1 MEKKE
6 KNPEKFIEIN
16 DALEMEKTDQGIFS
30 LALISKSLE
39 NSGINVLIEK
49 DEGDTK
55 ESDTF
60 LELLSN
66 GMIYKKKYDLVFD
79 FGNEKNTD
87 ILDNKGEYDNFKNKL
102 KKKLSK
108 IYNIPE
114 DEIIITYPQKGS
126 IRV

>member
-1 MEKKE
+1 
-6 KNPEKFIEIN
+6 
-16 DALEMEKTDQGIFS
+16 MEKTDQGIFS

-66 GMIYKKKYDLVFD
+66 GMIYKQKFDLVFD
-79 FGNEKNTD
+79 FGDEKNTD
-87 ILDNKGEYDNFKNKL
+87 ILNNKGEYDNFKNKL

-108 IYNIPE
+108 IYNIP
-114 DEIIITYPQKGS
+114 K
-126 IRV
+126 R